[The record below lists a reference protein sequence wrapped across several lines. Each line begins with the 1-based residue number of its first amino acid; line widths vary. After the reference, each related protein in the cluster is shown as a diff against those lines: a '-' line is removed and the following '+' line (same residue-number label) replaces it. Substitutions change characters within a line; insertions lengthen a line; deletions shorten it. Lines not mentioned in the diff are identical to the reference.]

1 MNPTI
6 EIEGLREAMEALKRM
21 GGSPQDAK
29 SLNRQVV
36 EEVVEPGARRQVPVR
51 SGRLKASID
60 SDATAMYGL
69 ILAGNKGDVRYAGVI
84 HFGDATR
91 GLGRGVSGT
100 LKERRAKL
108 QSALA
113 RSEGTAFSKRSKAAV
128 NKAAR
133 RNRQRGGPIAPNPFI
148 YRAIDGR
155 IPQIMRAYEDQLE
168 HRAEIVGLL

>member
-1 MNPTI
+1 MNPKI

-29 SLNRQVV
+29 SLNKQVV

-91 GLGRGVSGT
+91 GLGRGVSGS

-108 QSALA
+108 QSAVAGSSGSALGRKSA
-113 RSEGTAFSKRSKAAV
+113 

-133 RNRQRGGPIAPNPFI
+133 RNRQRGGPIAPNPFV

-168 HRAEIVGLL
+168 QRAEIAGLL

>member
-1 MNPTI
+1 MNPKI

-29 SLNRQVV
+29 SLNKQVV

-84 HFGDATR
+84 HFGWSTR
-91 GLGRGVSGT
+91 GLGGGLPGT
-100 LKERRAKL
+100 LKERRKAL
-108 QSALA
+108 QSALG
-113 RSEGTAFSKRSKAAV
+113 RSQGSALGKRSI

-133 RNRQRGGPIAPNPFI
+133 YSGRVRGGPIAPNPFV
-148 YRAIDGR
+148 YRAIDDR
-155 IPQIMRAYEDQLE
+155 VPAIFKAYEEQLE
-168 HRAEIVGLL
+168 HRAEIAGLL

>member
-1 MNPTI
+1 MNPKI

-29 SLNRQVV
+29 SLNKQVV

-108 QSALA
+108 QSAVA
-113 RSEGTAFSKRSKAAV
+113 GSSGTALGRKSA

-168 HRAEIVGLL
+168 QRAEIAGLL